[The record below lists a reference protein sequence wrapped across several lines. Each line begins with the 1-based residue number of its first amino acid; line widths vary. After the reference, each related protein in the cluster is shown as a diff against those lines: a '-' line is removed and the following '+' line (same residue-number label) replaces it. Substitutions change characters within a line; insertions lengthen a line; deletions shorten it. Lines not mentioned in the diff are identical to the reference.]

1 MAGEALGP
9 RTFDLREAVLEHRDW
24 GELFLLLAKQLR
36 VEADGPRR
44 HHSVAGMHLPVVRGA
59 LRQQCSGSSPS
70 CQQDLV
76 GLQHLSRL
84 QRDSRAR
91 PIGPEVEVLH
101 DPQDVLDPP
110 VNRLLHDGP
119 ESLVSLRKP
128 HSGVEEHLVEP
139 VKVGRGERAV
149 PALPHLVHGQELGV
163 VGDTHVSVSSH
174 ALLAKVGRVRPQ
186 HADFVVVRA
195 VQAVRSPFR
204 HGLDEHA
211 HVELVWVVVAHNL
224 VDIMRG
230 GSRVGKRGRVHE
242 NDPGRFAA
250 PGKRQRGRGA
260 EVARADDEVRGH
272 GGQPA
277 LVATGPL
284 GCCDDGLRV
293 SAVGQMCCRFGFPYY
308 LFFHFSEPEVAD
320 SECDEEN
327 QGRPRQM
334 GAKASRSMRVAGG
347 VSQKG
352 LAAGG
357 VLNGGY
363 GNDDVK
369 VGGKVQVNGDGKGGL
384 GSDKTCIPLLGRA

>member
-1 MAGEALGP
+1 MFTLSHLLPLPCGILHHRRLILGRTSQRRAHGGTPDGP
-9 RTFDLREAVLEHRDW
+9 RTCAIHFHSQCIHGWRPRAGGHGGHGPFQQEKAPGRAMHV
-24 GELFLLLAKQLR
+24 LLARQSRL
-36 VEADGPRR
+36 PRR
-44 HHSVAGMHLPVVRGA
+44 DGRCRGDAAAAARGA
-59 LRQQCSGSSPS
+59 P
-70 CQQDLV
+70 
-76 GLQHLSRL
+76 
-84 QRDSRAR
+84 
-91 PIGPEVEVLH
+91 
-101 DPQDVLDPP
+101 
-110 VNRLLHDGP
+110 NR
-119 ESLVSLRKP
+119 V
-128 HSGVEEHLVEP
+128 
-139 VKVGRGERAV
+139 A
-149 PALPHLVHGQELGV
+149 
-163 VGDTHVSVSSH
+163 

-260 EVARADDEVRGH
+260 EVARTDDEVRGH

-347 VSQKG
+347 VSQQG